1 MADKAEALKG
11 VEKAAVFLLGVGE
24 QSAAQILQHMAP
36 KEVHKIGAAMAT
48 LRTVSRQ
55 QAEEVI
61 SQFTESL
68 GEATSFSGDNE
79 EFVRTVLK
87 DALGEDKA
95 EGVINTVIM
104 GRDSKGVESLKWM
117 DSRAVA
123 AIIRGEHPQIIAI
136 VLAYLDSEQ
145 SAEVIK
151 HLPESIRKDAVV
163 RIAQL
168 DAIHPSA
175 LVELDEILERQFRDG
190 SLAQASA
197 VGGLQ
202 STADILSYI
211 DSELEGELIEA
222 IADVDRDM
230 SDKVRDLMFVFDNLL
245 DVEDRGIQRLLREVS
260 SDVLVI
266 ALKGADAPV
275 RKKIFGNMSKRAA
288 EMMEEDLETRG
299 PVRLSEVE
307 DSQKEILAVAQRLA
321 EEGEITL
328 GGTGG
333 DEFV

>member
-24 QSAAQILQHMAP
+24 QSAAQILRHMAP

-61 SQFTESL
+61 GQFTESL

-79 EFVRTVLK
+79 DFVRSVLK

-95 EGVINTVIM
+95 EGVINTVIE

-151 HLPESIRKDAVV
+151 HLPEKIRKDAVV

-175 LVELDEILERQFRDG
+175 LLELDEILERQFSDG

-211 DSELEGELIEA
+211 DSELESELIEA
-222 IADVDRDM
+222 IQEVDQDM

-266 ALKGADAPV
+266 ALKGADSPV